1 MEIRIELSRPFSL
14 LLIIGAVVFG
24 LSYAMQDA
32 SLTADSTAKG
42 GEAEVLAIRTA
53 EDDVRR
59 ARLES
64 ELADRHI
71 AVLTYQLQRLE
82 NEREIMKSD
91 LSSAQAEEYR
101 KGLRQL
107 VDLIEGKRRADDK
120 MVQSFREMWEA
131 DRAAIAAAALS
142 KDHPDVSIIWP
153 VEPVYGIS
161 ALFQDEDYEK
171 IFGLPHNA
179 IDIPALQST
188 PIGAADDGVVE
199 TVVDNGMGYSYITVR
214 HDGYATL
221 YGHISAF
228 MVEEGQ
234 AVSQGDIIAL
244 SGGMPGTKGAGHL
257 TTGPH
262 VHFELI
268 TGEGNINPLPF
279 LPAKG
284 ARLRQ

>member
-24 LSYAMQDA
+24 LVLLMQQSD
-32 SLTADSTAKG
+32 LTEESTAQG
-42 GEAEVLAIRTA
+42 GDAEVLAIHTA

-64 ELADRHI
+64 ELAERHI

-82 NEREIMKSD
+82 KEREIMKAD
-91 LSSAQAEEYR
+91 LSPEQAEEYR
-101 KGLRQL
+101 KGLRSL
-107 VDLIEGKRRADDK
+107 VDFIEGKRRADDK
-120 MVQSFREMWEA
+120 MVQSFRQMWEA
-131 DRAAIAAAALS
+131 DRAGLASAALL
-142 KDHPDVSIIWP
+142 KEHPDIKITWP

-161 ALFQDEDYEK
+161 ALFHDEEYEK
-171 IFGLPHNA
+171 TFGLPHNA
-179 IDIPALQST
+179 IDIPALQGT
-188 PIGAADDGVVE
+188 PIHAAADGVVE
-199 TVVDNGMGYSYITVR
+199 QVVDNGMGYSYLIIR

-228 MVEEGQ
+228 YVQEGQ
-234 AVSQGDIIAL
+234 KIVQGEVIADV
-244 SGGMPGTKGAGHL
+244 GGMPGTPGAGTL
-257 TTGPH
+257 STGPH
-262 VHFELI
+262 SHFELM
-268 TGEGNINPLPF
+268 TAEGHINPLPF